1 MPFGPAPLTFI
12 RQRFADAGALDEEIG
27 VLRQVLRDRSIIAMR
42 IKGQVN
48 YWVGQLLGSF
58 GLRFWAGGSLLPG
71 RSKFC
76 TLTMA
81 LLNPWKRKA
90 QNRVK
95 GGSMRSRLARAFRDL
110 SKKSAGDTAGLGGL
124 RTTLQGAEAG
134 RCSKRSKPGSRR
146 IKGQV
151 NYFRGG

>member
-48 YWVGQLLGSF
+48 YWV
-58 GLRFWAGGSLLPG
+58 P
-71 RSKFC
+71 
-76 TLTMA
+76 
-81 LLNPWKRKA
+81 
-90 QNRVK
+90 
-95 GGSMRSRLARAFRDL
+95 LAFVFV
-110 SKKSAGDTAGLGGL
+110 
-124 RTTLQGAEAG
+124 
-134 RCSKRSKPGSRR
+134 R

-151 NYFRGG
+151 NYWVPLAFVFAMRIKGQVNYWVPLAFVFGLAVLFSRAAVNFAR